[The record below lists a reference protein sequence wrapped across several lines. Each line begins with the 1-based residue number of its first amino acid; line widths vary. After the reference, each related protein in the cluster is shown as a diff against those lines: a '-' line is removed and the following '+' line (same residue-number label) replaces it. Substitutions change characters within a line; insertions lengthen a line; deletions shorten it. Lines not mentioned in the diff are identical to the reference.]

1 MRCLSGVF
9 SLDNYVFVAKVT
21 VVDAGAD
28 LEWEFKEGEAG
39 WGRSV

>member
-1 MRCLSGVF
+1 M
-9 SLDNYVFVAKVT
+9 AKVT

-39 WGRSV
+39 WGRSVWIEFSRVVGHMA